1 MENAQVLMLENSCIT
16 LEYNYF
22 SALEPVLFPLNGKM
36 PQYVVFYLVNLR
48 KMHQNCQ
55 KYSVRKLYFGPKNQ
69 KE

>member
-22 SALEPVLFPLNGKM
+22 SALEPLRFPLNGKM

-48 KMHQNCQ
+48 KMHQNC
-55 KYSVRKLYFGPKNQ
+55 KKHSVKKSYFGPKN
-69 KE
+69 